1 MYTSVFAAVLMLSLI
16 YIYFFRFFFLVRYL
30 RLEKIRA
37 ERENEMFPDEM
48 DTPLDQAARV
58 RFQR

>member
-1 MYTSVFAAVLMLSLI
+1 MINCS
-16 YIYFFRFFFLVRYL
+16 

-48 DTPLDQAARV
+48 DTPMDQAARV
-58 RFQR
+58 RFQRFVDINNTKLPI

>member
-1 MYTSVFAAVLMLSLI
+1 MMNFY
-16 YIYFFRFFFLVRYL
+16 

-48 DTPLDQAARV
+48 DTPMDQAARV
-58 RFQR
+58 RFQRFVGISNTNRPI